1 MTKYQELIADLK
13 VVDSSQAERMEE
25 EIDIML
31 HKLKFLPRENFPK
44 TVLLNQS
51 SAFNPIVSR
60 LLEEKVKISGGQYI
74 TDLKDNP
81 QVIILIQETENL
93 YAEISSLLQEE
104 LIKSSDA
111 YTNNRIYIIH
121 NKTFNQD
128 DASYLQDLEIL
139 SEIIQPKF
147 FYFDRNG
154 KDWVQF
160 DMQ

>member
-1 MTKYQELIADLK
+1 MTKYQEIIANLK

-44 TVLLNQS
+44 TVLLDQS
-51 SAFNPIVSR
+51 SAFNPIISR

-128 DASYLQDLEIL
+128 DSSYLQDLEIL
-139 SEIIQPKF
+139 SEIIHPKF

>member
-1 MTKYQELIADLK
+1 MTKYQEIIADLK

-44 TVLLNQS
+44 TVLLDQS

-74 TDLKDNP
+74 TDLKDNA
-81 QVIILIQETENL
+81 QVIILIQETEKL

-128 DASYLQDLEIL
+128 DVDAVVGIGITALY
-139 SEIIQPKF
+139 
-147 FYFDRNG
+147 
-154 KDWVQF
+154 
-160 DMQ
+160 